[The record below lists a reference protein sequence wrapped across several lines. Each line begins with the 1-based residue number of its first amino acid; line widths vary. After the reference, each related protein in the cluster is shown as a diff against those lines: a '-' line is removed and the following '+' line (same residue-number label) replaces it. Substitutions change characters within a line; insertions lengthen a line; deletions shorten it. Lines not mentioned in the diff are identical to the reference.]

1 MRQRGIIKQSI
12 DIFQL
17 GYRDDVG
24 ASAGTHVAGGCT
36 DVAQRTPA
44 AIEVWR
50 QWGWTMQNRAPW
62 FPKAPHAHGWPYGCP
77 HLAPA
82 AKDQNRDWNNQRN
95 GLVSNGPVT
104 GRWPV
109 PEWDTA
115 IERMWPT
122 LFTAKDIADEL
133 VKQAPAFGKGFAKGF
148 LAADDIIP
156 SGADEPDKKNLFQAA
171 RTFIKNDHDLL
182 FDIREVLKKLAA
194 KP

>member
-1 MRQRGIIKQSI
+1 
-12 DIFQL
+12 
-17 GYRDDVG
+17 
-24 ASAGTHVAGGCT
+24 
-36 DVAQRTPA
+36 
-44 AIEVWR
+44 
-50 QWGWTMQNRAPW
+50 
-62 FPKAPHAHGWPYGCP
+62 
-77 HLAPA
+77 
-82 AKDQNRDWNNQRN
+82 
-95 GLVSNGPVT
+95 
-104 GRWPV
+104 
-109 PEWDTA
+109 
-115 IERMWPT
+115 MWPT